1 MHHAL
6 PAVPITIPA
15 PPARRF
21 NRPVSIRFEG
31 HQWRQIEAVAAR
43 NGVTPAFAVRHLLE
57 RCLSAE
63 PES

>member
-1 MHHAL
+1 MA
-6 PAVPITIPA
+6 ITISA

-21 NRPVSIRFEG
+21 DRAVSVRFESK
-31 HQWRQIEAVAAR
+31 QWRQIEAVAAR

-57 RCLSAE
+57 RCLIAE